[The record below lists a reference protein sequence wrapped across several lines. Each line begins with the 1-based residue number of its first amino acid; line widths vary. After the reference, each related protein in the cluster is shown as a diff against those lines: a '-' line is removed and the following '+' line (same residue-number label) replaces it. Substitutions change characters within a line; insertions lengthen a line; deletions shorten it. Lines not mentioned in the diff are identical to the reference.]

1 MFNLKPCPFCNGN
14 AIWNSRVVD
23 GKGEYSISCIKCHI
37 KTDWCSESC
46 VDELREQWNS
56 RVTYKGYA
64 KLVTENFQLKCD
76 LDTRRILDEEKDL
89 NSIDWRL
96 EISHWWLNEVENSVM
111 KMVADILTETGN
123 CEVVTNRYP
132 HKCLNCKHVVCVECE
147 NGNKFEVN

>member
-37 KTDWCSESC
+37 KTDWCSESD

-56 RVTYKGYA
+56 RVANEKYA

-76 LDTRRILDEEKDL
+76 LDTRRILDMDKMSRIFNLQQQVAFYRDKVESLEKQL
-89 NSIDWRL
+89 GLQKMNQ
-96 EISHWWLNEVENSVM
+96 EV
-111 KMVADILTETGN
+111 
-123 CEVVTNRYP
+123 
-132 HKCLNCKHVVCVECE
+132 
-147 NGNKFEVN
+147 

>member
-23 GKGEYSISCIKCHI
+23 DKGEYSVSCIKCHI

-56 RVTYKGYA
+56 RVTNKEYA

-76 LDTRRILDEEKDL
+76 LDTRRILDHDKMSRIFNLQQQVAFYKDQVK
-89 NSIDWRL
+89 SL
-96 EISHWWLNEVENSVM
+96 ENQIELQKMNQEVRDD
-111 KMVADILTETGN
+111 K
-123 CEVVTNRYP
+123 
-132 HKCLNCKHVVCVECE
+132 
-147 NGNKFEVN
+147 

>member
-23 GKGEYSISCIKCHI
+23 GNCEYSISCIKCNI

-56 RVTYKGYA
+56 RVTDKRYA

-76 LDTRRILDEEKDL
+76 LDTRRILDTDKTSRIFNLQQQVSFYRDRVESLEKQL
-89 NSIDWRL
+89 GLQKMNQ
-96 EISHWWLNEVENSVM
+96 EV
-111 KMVADILTETGN
+111 
-123 CEVVTNRYP
+123 
-132 HKCLNCKHVVCVECE
+132 
-147 NGNKFEVN
+147 